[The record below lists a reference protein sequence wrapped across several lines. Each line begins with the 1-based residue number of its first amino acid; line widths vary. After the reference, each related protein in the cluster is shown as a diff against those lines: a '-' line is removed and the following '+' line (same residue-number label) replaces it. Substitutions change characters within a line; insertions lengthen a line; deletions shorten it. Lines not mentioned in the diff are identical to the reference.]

1 MANSK
6 NYNNLSQ
13 VEPSL
18 ESKDYYCDET
28 FEAELKNVWY
38 RSWIYAG
45 RESEIACQGDF
56 KSLRI
61 GSQNLLLVRNEHD
74 QINGFHNTCRHRGSE
89 LCSEEQGNLKSKNI
103 SCPYHRWTYSLDG
116 ALIRTPH
123 LIPTDDFRPEE
134 YSLYPVSVKRWKGSL
149 FVNLDESRLDSFDS
163 SLDPSP
169 NHLDNWPLEELVL
182 VHSYEMKILCNWK
195 IFWENFVECYHCP
208 GTHKSLC
215 NMVPI
220 YRRTF
225 VSK

>member
-61 GSQNLLLVRNEHD
+61 GSQNLLLVRNED
-74 QINGFHNTCRHRGSE
+74 GQINVNDLLAIIGYWGSNGPLGDVNE
-89 LCSEEQGNLKSKNI
+89 DGIVNVSDLLLII
-103 SCPYHRWTYSLDG
+103 S
-116 ALIRTPH
+116 
-123 LIPTDDFRPEE
+123 
-134 YSLYPVSVKRWKGSL
+134 
-149 FVNLDESRLDSFDS
+149 
-163 SLDPSP
+163 
-169 NHLDNWPLEELVL
+169 NWGPCE
-182 VHSYEMKILCNWK
+182 
-195 IFWENFVECYHCP
+195 
-208 GTHKSLC
+208 
-215 NMVPI
+215 
-220 YRRTF
+220 
-225 VSK
+225 